1 MRPIVATPGNDII
14 SGEVDGPIDGGDGID
29 IVTYGWI
36 DTYALAPATGVLYL
50 SHNPAGPTDE
60 YHVQASGAAWEV
72 LVRSNRFS
80 GDRTDI
86 LTNIEALKFT
96 YLGSDL
102 TFGLV
107 DHVQYS
113 TPGSEF
119 YAFVRA
125 YAFDARTIV
134 IDSGLVNGLTAEQN
148 IHVTGSFLNDQITG
162 HSGRNVING
171 LLGVDTM
178 QGGAGNDV
186 YFVDDRNDK
195 VIEAI
200 GGGFDVIKTSTSYT
214 LGAGVSVERLEAVT
228 RFNSL
233 GDFISINLT
242 GNSFGNRL
250 VGDGSDNFLNGAGGA
265 DTMEGG
271 GGDDTYRVDNL
282 KDRIVELKSQ
292 GYDKVYAYTDY
303 RLTSLAEIEELAL
316 ANPAS
321 TASFDLSGSNY
332 ANKITGNAGS
342 NILKGLNGN
351 DTLDGGLGNDKL
363 YGGIGRDHFVFSTKL
378 NGRKNVDTIYDF
390 SPQNDKILLNAT
402 IFDNL
407 PRSSL
412 KGAFTLG
419 SAARDASDRIIYD
432 PATGALYYD
441 DDSTGSD
448 QQIQFAIL
456 QKNLKLTTYNFSFF

>member
-1 MRPIVATPGNDII
+1 MATTGDDILA
-14 SGEVDGPIDGGDGID
+14 GEVDGPIDGGDGID

-36 DTYALAPATGVLYL
+36 DTYGFVPVTGTLRL
-50 SHNPAGPTDE
+50 SHSPAGLTDE
-60 YHVQASGAAWEV
+60 YRIQASGAAWEI
-72 LVRSNRFS
+72 LINSNRYS
-80 GDRTDI
+80 GERTDI
-86 LTNIEALKFT
+86 LTNIEALRFT
-96 YLGSDL
+96 YLGTEM

-113 TPGSEF
+113 TLGSEF
-119 YAFVRA
+119 HAFVRA
-125 YAFDARTIV
+125 YAFQSRTITV
-134 IDSGLVNGLTAEQN
+134 DSSLVNGLTAEQS
-148 IHVTGSFLNDQITG
+148 IHVTGSFLDDQITG
-162 HSGRNVING
+162 HSGRDVING
-171 LLGVDTM
+171 LLGIDTM
-178 QGGAGNDV
+178 QGGAGSDV
-186 YFVDDRNDK
+186 YYVDDRRDK
-195 VIEAI
+195 VIEAV
-200 GGGFDVIKTSTSYT
+200 GGGFDIIKTTTSYT
-214 LGAGVSVERLEAVT
+214 LGAGVSVERLEAVS

-233 GDFISINLT
+233 GNFIDIDLT
-242 GNSFGNRL
+242 GNSYGNRL

-271 GGDDTYRVDNL
+271 GGDDIYRVDNL
-282 KDRIVELKSQ
+282 KDRIVELKSL
-292 GYDKVYAYTDY
+292 GYDKVYASSDY

-363 YGGIGRDHFVFSTKL
+363 YGGKGRDHFVFSTKL

-390 SPQNDKILLNAT
+390 APQSDKILLNSK

-407 PRSSL
+407 PKFSL

-419 SAARDASDRIIYD
+419 SEARDASDRIIYD
-432 PATGALYYD
+432 PATGAIYYD
-441 DDSTGSD
+441 SDGTGGD
-448 QQIQFAIL
+448 RQIQFAIL